1 MNPVQLLANLLFS
14 ETKDPEDAQA
24 IANVILNRLKKPQRF
39 GATLE
44 DVIFAPYQF
53 SGVGSNEWNKA
64 VNQKF
69 TDDEAKIYK
78 NFLVIAS
85 KALKGQLEDNTNGAD
100 HYANL
105 KLSKPSWAKIY
116 PKTAQ
121 IGSHTYFK
129 EVIPQVK
136 KVSRKK

>member
-1 MNPVQLLANLLFS
+1 MNQVQLLANLLFA

-24 IANVILNRLKKPQRF
+24 IANVVLNRLKRPERF

-44 DVIFAPYQF
+44 DVIYAPYQF
-53 SGVGSNEWNKA
+53 SGVGTNEWNKA

-69 TDDEAKIYK
+69 TDNEAKIYK
-78 NFLVIAS
+78 NFLIIAN
-85 KALKGQLEDNTNGAD
+85 KALRGQLEDNTNGAD

-105 KLSKPSWAKIY
+105 KLSKPAWAKIY
-116 PKTAQ
+116 PKTTQ
-121 IGSHTYFK
+121 TKFHTYFK